1 MIRTLRGK
9 TILRNKDHLVVDIG
23 GIAGGIGLK
32 VFVPEPTS
40 LQYNSGSDVSLHTY
54 LQVREDALTLFGFA
68 NEDELSMF
76 ELLIGVSGVGPK
88 MAMSVLSVLSTD
100 ALRLALA
107 NEEPTVLSRVSGIG
121 KRTAEKIIVELKG
134 KFKGTDSGFS
144 GLIQMMDSDA
154 EVVEALIALGYS
166 VVEAQRGVQALPKD
180 VSGVEE
186 RLRLAL
192 SKFGR

>member
-9 TILRNKDHLVVDIG
+9 IILRGKDYLVVDVG
-23 GIAGGIGLK
+23 GVAGGIGLK

-40 LQYNSGSDVSLHTY
+40 LQHNTSSELSLHTF

-68 NEDELSMF
+68 SEDELSMF

-88 MAMSVLSVLSTD
+88 MAMSVLSTLSTD
-100 ALRLALA
+100 ALRLSLV
-107 NEEPTVLSRVSGIG
+107 NEEPGVLSRVSGIG

-134 KFKGTDSGFS
+134 KVKGTEYGLS
-144 GLIQMMDSDA
+144 GLVQMIDSDT

-166 VVEAQRGVQALPKD
+166 VVEAQRAVQALPKD

-192 SKFGR
+192 SKFGG

>member
-9 TILRNKDHLVVDIG
+9 TILRGKDYLIVDVG
-23 GIAGGIGLK
+23 GVAGGIGLK

-40 LQYNSGSDVSLHTY
+40 LQHNTGSELSLHTY

-68 NEDELSMF
+68 SEDELSMF

-88 MAMSVLSVLSTD
+88 MAMSVLSTLSTD
-100 ALRLALA
+100 ALRLSLV
-107 NEEPTVLSRVSGIG
+107 NEEPGVLSRVSGIG

-134 KFKGTDSGFS
+134 KVKGTEYGFS
-144 GLIQMMDSDA
+144 GLVQMIDSDT

-166 VVEAQRGVQALPKD
+166 VVEAQRAVQALPKD

-192 SKFGR
+192 SKFGG